1 MTRYRKFALLASLY
15 FSQGLP
21 YGFFAS
27 ALPTLLAEQ
36 GVSLGNIGL
45 ANLLALPWALK
56 FLWAPVVDRHGSAR
70 FGWRRSWILPLQ
82 LVAILTLAL
91 LGTLDPTAAL
101 GLILV
106 CILMTNLVAA
116 TQDIATDGLAVELL
130 SSEDRGLGNGIQV
143 GGYRV
148 GMIVGG
154 GLLLVIIGA
163 VGWTWSFLAM
173 AGVLAVAS
181 LPILFFKEPA
191 LERIDKTQPAVSG
204 LLGSLSRPG
213 IWLWL
218 ALLVIYKS
226 GDAIASGM
234 INPFLVNSGLSS
246 QEVGWLS
253 TLGSIASF
261 VGAFAGGWGITR
273 LGRRRGL
280 LFFGLLQAVAVAGY
294 VVAAFAVEADGQ
306 ISYAFLAALSV
317 AEHFTG
323 TMATVALFTMMM
335 DVCRPGVGA
344 TDYTLQASVVV
355 IAQLGARSLSG
366 FSADQLSH
374 LGNFTLSAGL
384 SLIGAVLAGVLLRSP
399 SFRNRL
405 LGPTESSW

>member
-1 MTRYRKFALLASLY
+1 MTRYRKFTLLASLY

-27 ALPTLLAEQ
+27 ALPTLLREQ
-36 GVSLGNIGL
+36 GVSLANIGL

-56 FLWAPVVDRHGSAR
+56 FLWAPVVDRHGSTR
-70 FGWRRSWILPLQ
+70 HGWRRSWILPLQ
-82 LVAILTLAL
+82 LVAILNLMV
-91 LGTLDPTAAL
+91 LGSLGPTAAV

-106 CILMTNLVAA
+106 CVLMNLVAA

-130 SSEDRGLGNGIQV
+130 NSEERGLGNGIQV

-154 GLLLVIIGA
+154 GLLLVIVGR
-163 VGWTWSFLAM
+163 VGWTLSFLAM

-181 LPILFFKEPA
+181 LPILFYKEPA
-191 LERIDKTQPAVSG
+191 IERGDRAQPAASS

-218 ALLVIYKS
+218 VLLVIYKS

-234 INPFLVNSGLSS
+234 INPFLVDSGLSV
-246 QEVGWLS
+246 QQVGWLS

-261 VGAFAGGWGITR
+261 VGAFVGGWGITR

-294 VVAAFAVEADGQ
+294 VIAAFTSETGGLT
-306 ISYAFLAALSV
+306 SYGFLTALSI

-335 DVCRPGVGA
+335 DVCRPGLGA

-384 SLIGAVLAGVLLRSP
+384 SLVGAILAGLLLQNA
-399 SFRNRL
+399 SFRDRL